1 MVSGRISR
9 SPQGPQRSCLNFSLK
24 KKTLHTSG
32 VAGTPAPPT
41 CSYRNHPEAGSPG
54 WTCSGAG
61 HRPQVLREPAGA
73 RGAVPARFTVPGRSR
88 GGCARRPPALG
99 ARARPARSL
108 PGPEA
113 GARSLPSGR
122 PAGWD
127 GTAPQGRADGGREE
141 PAAATRPRES
151 RGPRLPSAPSRQ
163 RGSVPPSA
171 REPRGGRASRARS
184 PRGPGRGPGT
194 RAPSLAWRPLWRAPG
209 SLQPL
214 RAGPVSWKKVT
225 SLYCSVSPPQELPQ
239 TSRTSLRGPQAPS
252 PKISSGFS
260 PEREVTM
267 RRPRIQFPLAA

>member
-127 GTAPQGRADGGREE
+127 GAAPQGRADGGREE

-163 RGSVPPSA
+163 RGASLPQPVSRGEAALAAPG
-171 REPRGGRASRARS
+171 PRGALGGVPGLGRPPWPGAHSGAPPDPCSRCGRAQCPGRKSPPCTARCPLPKNS
-184 PRGPGRGPGT
+184 PRPRGHHFV
-194 RAPSLAWRPLWRAPG
+194 A
-209 SLQPL
+209 
-214 RAGPVSWKKVT
+214 
-225 SLYCSVSPPQELPQ
+225 
-239 TSRTSLRGPQAPS
+239 
-252 PKISSGFS
+252 
-260 PEREVTM
+260 
-267 RRPRIQFPLAA
+267 RRPRARKSAAVSAPRGR